1 MKIRF
6 SLYRQILRTYWQR
19 PLVLLLSALFLA
31 GWLSLV
37 WGPTSGN
44 VMRVGARPQKP
55 GPSTTVITTAVT
67 PPADR
72 ARSIETFADLLERT
86 DPAEIRSLYLTRLN
100 ADDPLPDLR
109 PFENLVFLS
118 LSGFELTTDE
128 ADRIC
133 QLPRLNGLTLVEPL
147 LHKGVLERVGGK
159 VSQLELLSPP
169 LESHA
174 DEIPQMTQV
183 KLLAVHLLNASP
195 AFLEQVTRLPALEQ
209 LTLLTSEGAVINGP
223 LPRRPQTLDQIDLSP
238 EQLALLRDKP
248 TLKEVYANWFLM
260 RRLRGFTDATLLPV
274 RALPTTYSKYRLNA
288 FRGAVFLTAIL
299 FAVLALQ
306 LWAHFITPAARLTPD
321 YLAPH
326 QRLAVG
332 ILTAGTLLISLPLL
346 RQEIGVLPA
355 INLTLLLPALGS
367 LFLIAQLS
375 RKPFW
380 QWAAVPLVVLVV
392 PFLTAFSN
400 LFLNVNTSEVI
411 WYLRGHL
418 PWMALMI
425 ITGEV
430 LCIAWL
436 LIRFPVITV
445 QVNEASDRLPA
456 FSPKP
461 EVSYPQRQ
469 GQQLNQRFLRML
481 DLSPDKLHLS
491 HRSIWQMARLWRL
504 GNAYR
509 PRNLL
514 LTLAYFLFFGFLIQ
528 GFTYLLTGEPAF
540 SQPLPLV
547 TILFSSFCGIG
558 IFLPPLTWWQRRR
571 SMASEA
577 LHPVSRTSLVKQLYL
592 GLALDHY
599 ILVTGLLLLVILA
612 LYRFDLTARN
622 SEFCSLL
629 LLVGLAVPLWII
641 GTNAAVIVFQRT
653 WIIVGSMFGLYLLA
667 ILSVAAVLTWYLRYQ
682 VDTVHAGLFLIIVTL
697 TAVTVA
703 LGLNVLMYRAALK
716 REWG

>member
-6 SLYRQILRTYWQR
+6 GLYRQILKTYWQR
-19 PLVLLLSALFLA
+19 PIVLLLSALFLS
-31 GWLSLV
+31 GWLTLV

-44 VMRVGARPQKP
+44 VMRVGARPRKP
-55 GPSTTVITTAVT
+55 GPSATVITGAV
-67 PPADR
+67 PPRADR

-86 DPAEIRSLYLTRLN
+86 DPAEIRSLYLTRVKP
-100 ADDPLPDLR
+100 DDPLPDLR
-109 PFENLVFLS
+109 PFRNLVFLS

-147 LHKGVLERVGGK
+147 LHKGVLERVGRK
-159 VSQLELLSPP
+159 VSELELLSPA

-195 AFLEQVTRLPALEQ
+195 AFLEQITRLPALQQ
-209 LTLLTSEGAVINGP
+209 LTLLRSESAIINGP
-223 LPRRPQTLDQIDLSP
+223 FPRRPQALDQIDLSP

-274 RALPTTYSKYRLNA
+274 RAMPTTYSKYRVNA
-288 FRGAVFLTAIL
+288 FRGAVFLSAIL
-299 FAVLALQ
+299 FGALALQ
-306 LWAHFITPAARLTPD
+306 LWAHFITPTARLTPD

-326 QRLAVG
+326 RRLAVG
-332 ILTAGTLLISLPLL
+332 ILVAGTLLISLPLL

-355 INLTLLLPALGS
+355 LSLTLLLPALGS
-367 LFLIAQLS
+367 LFLMAQLS

-380 QWAAVPLVVLVV
+380 QWASVPLVLLVV
-392 PFLTAFSN
+392 PFLTVFSN
-400 LFLNVNTSEVI
+400 PLLKVNTVEVI

-418 PWMALMI
+418 PWQALMI

-436 LIRFPVITV
+436 LIRFPVITE
-445 QVNEASDRLPA
+445 QVHEASDRLPA
-456 FSPKP
+456 FSPWNQANSP
-461 EVSYPQRQ
+461 ERQ
-469 GQQLNQRFLRML
+469 GQQAGQSLLKLF
-481 DLSPDKLHLS
+481 DPSPDKLQLS
-491 HRSIWQMARLWRL
+491 HRSIWQMAHLWRL

-509 PRNLL
+509 PRALL
-514 LTLAYFLFFGFLIQ
+514 VVLIYVLFFGWLYQ
-528 GFTYLLTGEPAF
+528 WLTSLLTGEPAI
-540 SQPLPLV
+540 SQSRPLV
-547 TILFSSFCGIG
+547 VSLFYFYSIIG
-558 IFLPPLTWWQRRR
+558 ILQPPLIWWQRRR

-577 LHPVSRTSLVKQLYL
+577 LHPVSRTTLVKQLYL
-592 GLALDHY
+592 GLALDHSF
-599 ILVTGLLLLVILA
+599 LVTGLLIMLA
-612 LYRFDLTARN
+612 LQGFDLTSRM

-629 LLVGLAVPLWII
+629 LLVGLAAPLWII
-641 GTNAAVIVFQRT
+641 GTNAAVIVFERA
-653 WIIVGSMFGLYLLA
+653 WIIVGSMFGLYLFA
-667 ILSVAAVLTWYLRYQ
+667 ILSVAAVLTWYLRSQ
-682 VDTVHAGLFLIIVTL
+682 VDSVHAGLFLFIATF
-697 TAVTVA
+697 TAITIA